1 VLFVDEGGTY
11 RVLNRQIFLLI
22 ALAVIAIGVFAFTRR
37 VAAKEQQMD
46 ARTAAIWYKEGERQL
61 GSGQIEKAIESFR
74 KATTDALGDR
84 TYALALANA
93 LAAGDHDAEAEQS
106 LLRLRESDPEDAGI
120 NLQLARMAAKRGDV
134 PDAVRYYQNALYGR
148 WAGSQVDERERQ
160 LRIELIRFL
169 LGHQQRTMALSEL
182 LILEIE
188 LPPSAAA
195 HVEAARFFLEAGDTQ
210 HALKNYAEAVELDK
224 NNVDALTEAGEAA
237 FRLRDYPKAD
247 QYLKAALELNPAPQ
261 KTRQLLSV
269 TEMVLSDDP
278 LDRHLTDR
286 ERQERLLLGFEQAR
300 QRLESCL
307 SQTSDGHGTAELVGL
322 EDQALGLE
330 PELHSKRPPDSELIR
345 SGTELIYAIEKATS
359 AACGEPQGLDQA
371 LLLIGQKH
379 SGAQQ

>member
-1 VLFVDEGGTY
+1 MDEGGTY

-22 ALAVIAIGVFAFTRR
+22 ALAVIAIGVFVFTRR
-37 VAAKEQQMD
+37 VAAKEQQLD
-46 ARTAAIWYKEGERQL
+46 ARIAAIWYKEGERQL

-84 TYALALANA
+84 TYTLALANA
-93 LAAGDHDAEAEQS
+93 LAAGDHDAEAEQT

-120 NLQLARMAAKRGDV
+120 NLQLARLAAKRGDV

-148 WAGSQVDERERQ
+148 WTGSQVDERERQ

-182 LILEIE
+182 LILETE

-224 NNVDALTEAGEAA
+224 NNLDALTEAGEAA
-237 FRLRDYPKAD
+237 FRLRDYQKAD
-247 QYLKAALELNPAPQ
+247 QYLKAALGLNPAAQ
-261 KTRQLLSV
+261 KTHQLLSV

-307 SQTSDGHGTAELVGL
+307 SQTSGGHGTAELVGL
-322 EDQALGLE
+322 EGQALRLE

-379 SGAQQ
+379 SGAQ

>member
-46 ARTAAIWYKEGERQL
+46 ARIAAIWYKEGERQL

-84 TYALALANA
+84 TYTLALANA
-93 LAAGDHDAEAEQS
+93 LAAGDHDAEAEQT
-106 LLRLRESDPEDAGI
+106 LLRLRETDPEDAGI
-120 NLQLARMAAKRGDV
+120 NLQLARLAAKRGDV
-134 PDAVRYYQNALYGR
+134 PDAVRYYQNTLYGR
-148 WAGSQVDERERQ
+148 WTGSQVDERERQ

-182 LILEIE
+182 LILETE
-188 LPPSAAA
+188 LPPSAVA

-210 HALKNYAEAVELDK
+210 HALKNYAEAVEVDK

-237 FRLRDYPKAD
+237 FRLRDYQKAD
-247 QYLKAALELNPAPQ
+247 QYLKAALELNQAAQ
-261 KTRQLLSV
+261 KTHQLLSV

-278 LDRHLTDR
+278 LDQHLTDR

-322 EDQALGLE
+322 EDQALVLE